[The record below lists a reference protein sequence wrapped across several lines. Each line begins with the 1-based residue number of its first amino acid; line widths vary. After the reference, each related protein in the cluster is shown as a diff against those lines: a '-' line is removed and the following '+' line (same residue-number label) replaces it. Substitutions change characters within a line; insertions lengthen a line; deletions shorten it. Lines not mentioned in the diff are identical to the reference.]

1 MLVYYGGYP
10 LVLFGSLKWDSMYW
24 RGAGV
29 DRAMWKRLGMP
40 VLEHGKRQRGTL
52 GLVVLVC

>member
-40 VLEHGKRQRGTL
+40 VLEQ
-52 GLVVLVC
+52 VVWVC